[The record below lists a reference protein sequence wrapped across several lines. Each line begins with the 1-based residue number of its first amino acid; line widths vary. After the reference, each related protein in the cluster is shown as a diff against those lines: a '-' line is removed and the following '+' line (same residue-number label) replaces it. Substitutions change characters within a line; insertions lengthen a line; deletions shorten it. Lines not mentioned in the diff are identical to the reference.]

1 MEARVVQEGVETSAN
16 ELLERPAT
24 RESKWIA
31 SISERRRARREGGAK
46 GAASVTNTF
55 LPRGQARSRCPFGLA
70 AAGTTRIG
78 SKTQRAVGTRRRRA
92 PTPFAM
98 RRCSRRLALVA
109 ALVATLLLVGSVA
122 AGGAD
127 WDDDGAVY
135 DSPQEAKMRD
145 AAAKSA
151 ADASAERARARMEAR
166 QRAYRDAPP
175 MFEWLYEGVGIAVV
189 LAFVINFLAG
199 DATNRRMAR
208 DFERAFLSDRA
219 AGVFHREFAEVG
231 APGARGPS
239 RGSLLS
245 REAPHEYTLYATGR
259 RFVDAVTVTL
269 RLKKRNDLYS
279 AAYDLLRPGE
289 LDPDRVVVEC
299 AMREGVVQ
307 PGTVF
312 AVGDK
317 AAVATLERNAGKRD
331 VARLCGSHAPRDAAG
346 RRTLAVGVTLKAESP
361 ELADDILTETALAAA
376 LGESAFA
383 GPAGRYLETIH
394 CAEESG
400 PSSDSRSVLRFTF
413 RHPGA
418 DAGAEGV
425 AEALGSLFELVPHF
439 IDVVGRVRLTAAQR
453 EKANKAR
460 TRREEEDF
468 KRDLKSNARDAADAR
483 LDAKLAKMTP
493 REKELWREKQAK
505 KQLRKSQGKVV
516 MRRM

>member
-1 MEARVVQEGVETSAN
+1 
-16 ELLERPAT
+16 
-24 RESKWIA
+24 
-31 SISERRRARREGGAK
+31 
-46 GAASVTNTF
+46 
-55 LPRGQARSRCPFGLA
+55 
-70 AAGTTRIG
+70 
-78 SKTQRAVGTRRRRA
+78 
-92 PTPFAM
+92 
-98 RRCSRRLALVA
+98 
-109 ALVATLLLVGSVA
+109 
-122 AGGAD
+122 
-127 WDDDGAVY
+127 
-135 DSPQEAKMRD
+135 
-145 AAAKSA
+145 
-151 ADASAERARARMEAR
+151 
-166 QRAYRDAPP
+166 
-175 MFEWLYEGVGIAVV
+175 MFEWRYEGVGIAVV

-199 DATNRRMAR
+199 DAINRRMAR

-245 REAPHEYTLYATGR
+245 REAPDEYTLYATGR

-331 VARLCGSHAPRDAAG
+331 VARLCGSHAPRDATG
-346 RRTLAVGVTLKAESP
+346 RRALAVGVTLKAESP

-394 CAEESG
+394 CAEEASG
-400 PSSDSRSVLRFTF
+400 KGVGNSSDSRAVLRFTC

-460 TRREEEDF
+460 KRREEEDF

>member
-1 MEARVVQEGVETSAN
+1 MGKKNESVATRNTTSA
-16 ELLERPAT
+16 
-24 RESKWIA
+24 
-31 SISERRRARREGGAK
+31 
-46 GAASVTNTF
+46 
-55 LPRGQARSRCPFGLA
+55 
-70 AAGTTRIG
+70 
-78 SKTQRAVGTRRRRA
+78 TRRRSPRFLARGARLAPRRKVVVAAGMVVDRIKNPTRGRDAPPKRA
-92 PTPFAM
+92 SALSVPFAM

-109 ALVATLLLVGSVA
+109 ALFGALLLVGSVA

-127 WDDDGAVY
+127 WDDDDAVY
-135 DSPQEAKMRD
+135 DSPQEAKTRD
-145 AAAKSA
+145 AAAKRA
-151 ADASAERARARMEAR
+151 ADASAERSRARMEAR
-166 QRAYRDAPP
+166 QRAYRNAPP
-175 MFEWLYEGVGIAVV
+175 MFEWRYEGVGIAVV
-189 LAFVINFLAG
+189 LAYVINFLAG
-199 DATNRRMAR
+199 DATNRRVAR

-269 RLKKRNDLYS
+269 RLKRRNNLYS
-279 AAYDLLRPGE
+279 AAYDVLRPGE

-299 AMREGVVQ
+299 VMREGLVQ
-307 PGTVF
+307 PGSVF
-312 AVGDK
+312 AVGEK

-346 RRTLAVGVTLKAESP
+346 RRALAVGVTLKAESP
-361 ELADDILTETALAAA
+361 ELADDVVTETALAAA
-376 LGESAFA
+376 LGEKAFA

-394 CAEESG
+394 CTDEASG
-400 PSSDSRSVLRFTF
+400 PSSRVLRFTF

-425 AEALGSLFELVPHF
+425 ADALGGLFELVPHF
-439 IDVVGRVRLTAAQR
+439 IDVVGRVQLTAAQR
-453 EKANKAR
+453 EKADKAR
-460 TRREEEDF
+460 KRREEEDF
-468 KRDLKSNARDAADAR
+468 KRDLKSNAREAADAR

>member
-1 MEARVVQEGVETSAN
+1 MH
-16 ELLERPAT
+16 
-24 RESKWIA
+24 
-31 SISERRRARREGGAK
+31 
-46 GAASVTNTF
+46 AAVAVRYS
-55 LPRGQARSRCPFGLA
+55 GLA

-127 WDDDGAVY
+127 WDDDDAVY

-175 MFEWLYEGVGIAVV
+175 MFEWRYEGVGIAVV

-208 DFERAFLSDRA
+208 DSERAFLSDRA

-239 RGSLLS
+239 RGSILS
-245 REAPHEYTLYATGR
+245 REAPDEYTLYATGR

-331 VARLCGSHAPRDAAG
+331 VARLCGSHAPRTPPVAARSPSASRS
-346 RRTLAVGVTLKAESP
+346 RRRA
-361 ELADDILTETALAAA
+361 
-376 LGESAFA
+376 
-383 GPAGRYLETIH
+383 
-394 CAEESG
+394 
-400 PSSDSRSVLRFTF
+400 PSSRTTSSRRRRSRRLSARVRSRAPRGDTSRQFTARRRRRDRRERFT
-413 RHPGA
+413 R
-418 DAGAEGV
+418 GV
-425 AEALGSLFELVPHF
+425 ATHV
-439 IDVVGRVRLTAAQR
+439 
-453 EKANKAR
+453 
-460 TRREEEDF
+460 
-468 KRDLKSNARDAADAR
+468 
-483 LDAKLAKMTP
+483 
-493 REKELWREKQAK
+493 
-505 KQLRKSQGKVV
+505 
-516 MRRM
+516 

>member
-1 MEARVVQEGVETSAN
+1 MSQIRFCHAGMH
-16 ELLERPAT
+16 
-24 RESKWIA
+24 
-31 SISERRRARREGGAK
+31 
-46 GAASVTNTF
+46 AAVAVRYS
-55 LPRGQARSRCPFGLA
+55 GLA

-127 WDDDGAVY
+127 WDDDDAVY

-151 ADASAERARARMEAR
+151 ADASSERARARMEAR

-175 MFEWLYEGVGIAVV
+175 MFEWRYEGVGIAVV

-199 DATNRRMAR
+199 DAINRRMAR

-245 REAPHEYTLYATGR
+245 REAPDEYTLYATGR

-331 VARLCGSHAPRDAAG
+331 VARLCGSHAPRDATG
-346 RRTLAVGVTLKAESP
+346 RRALAVGVTLKAESP

-394 CAEESG
+394 CAEEASG
-400 PSSDSRSVLRFTF
+400 KGVGNSSDSRAVLRFTC

-460 TRREEEDF
+460 KRREEEDF

>member
-1 MEARVVQEGVETSAN
+1 MH
-16 ELLERPAT
+16 
-24 RESKWIA
+24 
-31 SISERRRARREGGAK
+31 
-46 GAASVTNTF
+46 AAVAVRYS
-55 LPRGQARSRCPFGLA
+55 GLA

-127 WDDDGAVY
+127 WDDDDAVY

-175 MFEWLYEGVGIAVV
+175 MFEWRYEGVGIAVV

-199 DATNRRMAR
+199 DAINRRMAR

-239 RGSLLS
+239 RGSILS
-245 REAPHEYTLYATGR
+245 REAPDEYTLYATGR

-331 VARLCGSHAPRDAAG
+331 VARLCGSHAPGTPRSPRAPSASRSRRPRARG
-346 RRTLAVGVTLKAESP
+346 RHPHG
-361 ELADDILTETALAAA
+361 DALAAA
-376 LGESAFA
+376 LGSAFA
-383 GPAGRYLETIH
+383 GPAGRTSRRF
-394 CAEESG
+394 CAEEASG
-400 PSSDSRSVLRFTF
+400 KAWGTDGRARCCDSRVDIPARTPARRASRRRSEVCSSSCRISSTSS
-413 RHPGA
+413 GA
-418 DAGAEGV
+418 CD
-425 AEALGSLFELVPHF
+425 SPPRR
-439 IDVVGRVRLTAAQR
+439 GRR
-453 EKANKAR
+453 R
-460 TRREEEDF
+460 TRRENAA
-468 KRDLKSNARDAADAR
+468 RRRISNAI
-483 LDAKLAKMTP
+483 
-493 REKELWREKQAK
+493 
-505 KQLRKSQGKVV
+505 
-516 MRRM
+516 